1 MEINLDRFAVDT
13 SPAKFAVEIN
23 LDRFA
28 VDTSPERFA
37 VEINLDRFA
46 VDTSSARFAVEINFD
61 RFAVDT
67 SPARLAVET
76 RFAAVVV
83 PPFPICKESPADVL
97 RSVAVLIYPAVPRP
111 ATVLNKK
118 PVSTFTNISPVVPD
132 GPNTILLP
140 AFTDVT
146 G

>member
-1 MEINLDRFAVDT
+1 MARFAVDT
-13 SPAKFAVEIN
+13 KPV
-23 LDRFA
+23 
-28 VDTSPERFA
+28 RFA
-37 VEINLDRFA
+37 VEIILDRFA
-46 VDTSSARFAVEINFD
+46 LDTSPA

-67 SPARLAVET
+67 SPARFAVET

-83 PPFPICKESPADVL
+83 PFPIWKESPADVL
-97 RSVAVLIYPAVPRP
+97 RSAAVLTYPAVPRP
-111 ATVLNKK
+111 ATVLSKK

-140 AFTDVT
+140 ALTDVT